1 MRQTIKWII
10 GVAALALASGT
21 ALAHD
26 GIGLNFSIA
35 VPGASAYM
43 GSGPAYYPAP
53 AYVAPP
59 AVYYDAR
66 PGTYYAAPP
75 PAYYTAP
82 PQVYYSAPPGVSA
95 YYGPSREGYRD
106 GHYWHRERDR
116 RDDDD

>member
-1 MRQTIKWII
+1 MRNSLKLII
-10 GVAALALASGT
+10 AGSVLALASGT

-35 VPGASAYM
+35 VPGAYVESA
-43 GSGPAYYPAP
+43 PAYYPPP

-75 PAYYTAP
+75 PAYYAAP
-82 PQVYYSAPPGVSA
+82 PRVYYGAPPGMSV
-95 YYGPSREGYRD
+95 YYRPWHEGYRD
-106 GHYWHRERDR
+106 GRYWHRDRDR